1 MSGGALKSS
10 NSRLGGFAIIIVFF
24 GVCCHIGLSVSVSYK
39 VDLVLLVFAGNDVFC
54 VANYCAKVVGFP
66 SEGDTQG
73 LKEDKGWVG
82 GGASSSDKV
91 APNELRLA
99 SSFAQKKLEKLFTSC
114 VGGG

>member
-73 LKEDKGWVG
+73 LKEDKRVG
-82 GGASSSDKV
+82 
-91 APNELRLA
+91 RRCC
-99 SSFAQKKLEKLFTSC
+99 LFE
-114 VGGG
+114 